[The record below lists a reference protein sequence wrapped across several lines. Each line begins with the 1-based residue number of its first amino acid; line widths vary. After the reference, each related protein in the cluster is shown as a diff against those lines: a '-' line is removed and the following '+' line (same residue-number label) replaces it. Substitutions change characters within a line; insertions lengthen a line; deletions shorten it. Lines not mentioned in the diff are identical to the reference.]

1 MKILARLL
9 IIIGCV
15 VLVGCNN
22 KNVDLS
28 ESNPNQ
34 SDVSDEIV
42 DDENTTNSGNID
54 ENKEAI
60 NVYLFWG
67 DGCHICENL
76 MAYFTELEKEY
87 GDYYNLIKYEVWY
100 NEENSNLMHEVG
112 NKLNQTYFAVPFLV
126 IGDEVIVGYNTSKD
140 EYIKNR
146 IIEEYNNSEYVDVV
160 EQIKSSLN

>member
-9 IIIGCV
+9 IIIGCII
-15 VLVGCNN
+15 LVGCNN
-22 KNVDLS
+22 QNVDSLEPTPSQPNFS
-28 ESNPNQ
+28 EETEE
-34 SDVSDEIV
+34 EI
-42 DDENTTNSGNID
+42 ID

-67 DGCHICENL
+67 NGCHICENL
-76 MAYFTELEKEY
+76 MNYFEELEKEY
-87 GDYYNLIKYEVWY
+87 GNYYNLIKYEVWY

-126 IGDEVIVGYNTSKD
+126 IGDEVIVGYNNNKD
-140 EYIKNR
+140 NYIKER
-146 IIEEYNNSEYVDVV
+146 IIEEYNNNEYVDVV

>member
-9 IIIGCV
+9 IIIGCII
-15 VLVGCNN
+15 LVGCNN
-22 KNVDLS
+22 KNVDSL
-28 ESNPNQ
+28 EPTPNQ
-34 SDVSDEIV
+34 SDVSDETEEEI
-42 DDENTTNSGNID
+42 ID

-76 MAYFTELEKEY
+76 MTYFEELEKEY
-87 GDYYNLIKYEVWY
+87 GNYYNLIKYEVWY

-112 NKLNQTYFAVPFLV
+112 NRLNQTYFAVPFLV
-126 IGDEVIVGYNTSKD
+126 IGDEVIVGYNNSKD
-140 EYIKNR
+140 NYIKKR
-146 IIEEYNNSEYVDVV
+146 IIEEYNNNKYVDVV